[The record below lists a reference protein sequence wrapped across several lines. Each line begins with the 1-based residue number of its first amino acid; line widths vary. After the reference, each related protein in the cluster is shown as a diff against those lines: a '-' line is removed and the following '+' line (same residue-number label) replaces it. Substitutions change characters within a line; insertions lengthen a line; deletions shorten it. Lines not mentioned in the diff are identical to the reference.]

1 MRLNNGNIKSEQSR
15 LSQRIILRYIMTV
28 IIFSAVVILGIILCR
43 TIFRYKIWY
52 DYETEWKI
60 LHWLNVNRFPLTA
73 ALLSSGWALISV
85 WYIRKLLN
93 YLNVII
99 SESKKL
105 AVPDSEPIKLQ
116 PDLSDVQNELNLIRE
131 KAIKYAYA
139 AKEAEQRKN
148 DLIVYLAHDLK
159 TPLTSVIGYL
169 SLICD
174 EPDMPVSSKEKYT
187 NIAREK
193 AERLEE
199 LINEFFDITRFN
211 LTNISLETGSVNFS
225 RMIHQTAFEFNPVLR
240 NKNLDWDMDIEEN
253 VQLICDADKMERV
266 LDNLI
271 KNAVYYSYPDS
282 VIKLKLIKSIET
294 VVFSIENKGKTI
306 SEDKLK
312 RIFEQFFRL
321 DSSRGTETGGS
332 GLGLAIAKEITE
344 LHGGRI
350 FAESHDEIIKFTVEL
365 PL

>member
-1 MRLNNGNIKSEQSR
+1 MSR
-15 LSQRIILRYIMTV
+15 RIIIGYVAAMLIY
-28 IIFSAVVILGIILCR
+28 SAVLILGMILCKNVFH
-43 TIFRYKIWY
+43 TKYWY
-52 DYETEWKI
+52 DYEIEWKI
-60 LHWLNVNRFPLTA
+60 LHWLNIYRYLIA
-73 ALLSSGWALISV
+73 ASALALGWSVISI
-85 WYIRKLLN
+85 WHIRKLLN
-93 YLNVII
+93 YLDVII

-105 AVPDSEPIKLQ
+105 AVPESGQIKLQ
-116 PDLSDVQNELNLIRE
+116 PALSDIQNELNLLRE
-131 KAIKYAYA
+131 MAINSAAA

-169 SLICD
+169 SLMCE
-174 EPDMPVSSKEKYT
+174 EPDIPPDSRARYI
-187 NIAREK
+187 NIALKK

-225 RMIHQTAFEFNPVLR
+225 RMIHQTAFEFNPVLGQ
-240 NKNLDWDMDIEEN
+240 KGLHWELDIAED
-253 VQLICDADKMERV
+253 VQIICDVDKIERV

-282 VIKLKLIKSIET
+282 AIKLKLSKASDFVI
-294 VVFSIENKGKTI
+294 FSIENSGKTI
-306 SEDKLK
+306 SEDKLN

-321 DSSRGTETGGS
+321 DSSRGTGTGGS

-350 FAESHDEIIKFTVEL
+350 HAESRNERIKFTVEL